1 MRCDLVIVGGGPA
14 GLATAIHAA
23 QRGREAIVFDRREL
37 PLDKACG
44 EGVMPSGVAA
54 LERMGVEIPASARAA
69 FAGIRYIDEA
79 RVAEG
84 RFRNGVG
91 WGVRRTALI
100 EALVARARMLG
111 VELRY
116 GSAVERWRCTPDGVV
131 VESEDGPLHAA
142 LLVGADGLR
151 SQVRRRAGLERR
163 WRGRQRVGLRC
174 HFVMVP
180 WSTQV
185 EVYWSD
191 GAEAYVTPLGADRI
205 NVAILWAGERA
216 TFSDLLRRF
225 PRLSERLRGA
235 RAEGVVRGAGPFRQA
250 VRRRYADRVAL
261 VGDAA
266 GYVDAIT
273 GEGVSLGFRCAEA
286 LVDTVV
292 HGRPLA
298 DYEARYVQLSR
309 AYYRVTGLLLL
320 VARWPRLRRRVL
332 RVLAHDPD
340 LFTHLLAISN
350 GDEPCRARSFAPV
363 LRRLALAAP

>member
-116 GSAVERWRCTPDGVV
+116 GNAVERWRCTPDGVAV
-131 VESEDGPLHAA
+131 DSEDGPLHAA
-142 LLVGADGLR
+142 LLIGADGLR

-163 WRGRQRVGLRC
+163 WRGRPRLGLRC
-174 HFVMVP
+174 H
-180 WSTQV
+180 
-185 EVYWSD
+185 
-191 GAEAYVTPLGADRI
+191 
-205 NVAILWAGERA
+205 
-216 TFSDLLRRF
+216 
-225 PRLSERLRGA
+225 
-235 RAEGVVRGAGPFRQA
+235 
-250 VRRRYADRVAL
+250 
-261 VGDAA
+261 
-266 GYVDAIT
+266 
-273 GEGVSLGFRCAEA
+273 
-286 LVDTVV
+286 
-292 HGRPLA
+292 
-298 DYEARYVQLSR
+298 
-309 AYYRVTGLLLL
+309 
-320 VARWPRLRRRVL
+320 
-332 RVLAHDPD
+332 
-340 LFTHLLAISN
+340 
-350 GDEPCRARSFAPV
+350 
-363 LRRLALAAP
+363 